1 MKKNK
6 NIIIFLVLLSM
17 CVIAIL
23 VYKIISIYAVFHS
36 NVGAKAEFRN
46 GAWNIDVNGK
56 KITTGV
62 QTDFTID
69 QITVAE
75 DQHTMPGKISPGLS
89 GNFKIVINPKDTNVS
104 IRYDITLNQ
113 DELKSSNVK
122 ISSVEEKNNG
132 AKLIKTAENEYTGII
147 TLQDIQK
154 NVIHEIEMNVV
165 EKDLWIQE
173 GCKVGGF
180 EAANEAIG
188 TLVLKFDDEKRLEQ
202 VLSNQDNYVKVNVI

>member
-46 GAWNIDVNGK
+46 GAWNIDVN
-56 KITTGV
+56 
-62 QTDFTID
+62 
-69 QITVAE
+69 
-75 DQHTMPGKISPGLS
+75 
-89 GNFKIVINPKDTNVS
+89 FKIVINPKDTNVS

-132 AKLIKTAENEYTGII
+132 AKLIKIAENEYTGII

-154 NVIHEIEMNVV
+154 NVIHEIEMNV
-165 EKDLWIQE
+165 EWL
-173 GCKVGGF
+173 
-180 EAANEAIG
+180 
-188 TLVLKFDDEKRLEQ
+188 DDEQNNESDTLLGTNKDKRQFEIPVTFHATQYLGEEIIP
-202 VLSNQDNYVKVNVI
+202 VDNN

>member
-46 GAWNIDVNGK
+46 GTWNIDVNGK

-132 AKLIKTAENEYTGII
+132 AKLIKIAENEYTGII

-154 NVIHEIEMNVV
+154 NVIHEIEMNV
-165 EKDLWIQE
+165 EWL
-173 GCKVGGF
+173 
-180 EAANEAIG
+180 
-188 TLVLKFDDEKRLEQ
+188 DDEQNNESDTLLGTNKDKRQFEIPVTFHATQYLGEEIIP
-202 VLSNQDNYVKVNVI
+202 VDNN

>member
-132 AKLIKTAENEYTGII
+132 AKLIKIAENEYTGII

-154 NVIHEIEMNVV
+154 NVIHEIEINV
-165 EKDLWIQE
+165 EWL
-173 GCKVGGF
+173 
-180 EAANEAIG
+180 
-188 TLVLKFDDEKRLEQ
+188 DDEQNNESDTLLGTNKDKRQFEIPVTFHATQYLGEEIIP
-202 VLSNQDNYVKVNVI
+202 VDNN

>member
-36 NVGAKAEFRN
+36 NVGEKAEFRN

-132 AKLIKTAENEYTGII
+132 AKLIKIAENEYTGII

-154 NVIHEIEMNVV
+154 NVIHEIEMNV
-165 EKDLWIQE
+165 EWL
-173 GCKVGGF
+173 
-180 EAANEAIG
+180 
-188 TLVLKFDDEKRLEQ
+188 DDEQNNESDTLLGTNKDKRQFEIPVTFHATQYLGEEIIP
-202 VLSNQDNYVKVNVI
+202 VDNN

>member
-46 GAWNIDVNGK
+46 GTWNIDVNGK

-154 NVIHEIEMNVV
+154 NVIHEIEMNV
-165 EKDLWIQE
+165 EWL
-173 GCKVGGF
+173 
-180 EAANEAIG
+180 
-188 TLVLKFDDEKRLEQ
+188 DDEQNNESDTLLGTNKDKRQFEIPVTFHATQYLGEEIIP
-202 VLSNQDNYVKVNVI
+202 VDNN

>member
-36 NVGAKAEFRN
+36 NVGAKVEFRN

-154 NVIHEIEMNVV
+154 NVIHEIEMNV
-165 EKDLWIQE
+165 EWL
-173 GCKVGGF
+173 
-180 EAANEAIG
+180 
-188 TLVLKFDDEKRLEQ
+188 DDEQNNESDTLLGTNKDKRQFEIPVTFHATQYLGEEIIP
-202 VLSNQDNYVKVNVI
+202 VDNN

>member
-89 GNFKIVINPKDTNVS
+89 GNFKIVINPKDTK
-104 IRYDITLNQ
+104 YQ
-113 DELKSSNVK
+113 
-122 ISSVEEKNNG
+122 
-132 AKLIKTAENEYTGII
+132 
-147 TLQDIQK
+147 
-154 NVIHEIEMNVV
+154 
-165 EKDLWIQE
+165 
-173 GCKVGGF
+173 
-180 EAANEAIG
+180 
-188 TLVLKFDDEKRLEQ
+188 
-202 VLSNQDNYVKVNVI
+202 

>member
-154 NVIHEIEMNVV
+154 NIIHEIEMNV
-165 EKDLWIQE
+165 EWL
-173 GCKVGGF
+173 
-180 EAANEAIG
+180 
-188 TLVLKFDDEKRLEQ
+188 DDEQNNESDTLLGTNKDKRQFEIPVTFHATQYLGEEIIP
-202 VLSNQDNYVKVNVI
+202 VDNN

>member
-46 GAWNIDVNGK
+46 GTWNIDVNGK

-113 DELKSSNVK
+113 EELKSSNVK

-154 NVIHEIEMNVV
+154 NIIHEIEMNV
-165 EKDLWIQE
+165 EWL
-173 GCKVGGF
+173 
-180 EAANEAIG
+180 
-188 TLVLKFDDEKRLEQ
+188 DDEQNNESDTLLGTNKDKRQFEIPVTFHATQYLGEEIIP
-202 VLSNQDNYVKVNVI
+202 VDNN

>member
-147 TLQDIQK
+147 TLQNIQK
-154 NVIHEIEMNVV
+154 NIIHEIEMNV
-165 EKDLWIQE
+165 EWL
-173 GCKVGGF
+173 
-180 EAANEAIG
+180 
-188 TLVLKFDDEKRLEQ
+188 DDEQNNESDTLLGTNKDKRQFEIPVTFHATQYLGEEIIP
-202 VLSNQDNYVKVNVI
+202 VDNN

>member
-75 DQHTMPGKISPGLS
+75 EQHTMPGKISPGLS

-132 AKLIKTAENEYTGII
+132 AKLIKIAENEYTGII

-154 NVIHEIEMNVV
+154 NVIHEIEMNV
-165 EKDLWIQE
+165 EWL
-173 GCKVGGF
+173 
-180 EAANEAIG
+180 
-188 TLVLKFDDEKRLEQ
+188 DDEQNNESDTLLGTNKDKRQFEIPVTFHATQYLGEEIIP
-202 VLSNQDNYVKVNVI
+202 VDNN

>member
-154 NVIHEIEMNVV
+154 NVIHEIEMNV
-165 EKDLWIQE
+165 EWL
-173 GCKVGGF
+173 
-180 EAANEAIG
+180 
-188 TLVLKFDDEKRLEQ
+188 DDEQNNESDTLLGTNKDKRQFEIPVTFHATQYLGEEIIP
-202 VLSNQDNYVKVNVI
+202 VDNKINYA

>member
-23 VYKIISIYAVFHS
+23 GYKIISIYAVFHS

-132 AKLIKTAENEYTGII
+132 AKLIKIAENEYTGII

-154 NVIHEIEMNVV
+154 NVIHEIEMNV
-165 EKDLWIQE
+165 EWL
-173 GCKVGGF
+173 
-180 EAANEAIG
+180 
-188 TLVLKFDDEKRLEQ
+188 DDEQNNESDTLLGTNRDKRQFEIPVTFHATQYLGEEIIP
-202 VLSNQDNYVKVNVI
+202 VDNN

>member
-154 NVIHEIEMNVV
+154 NVIHEIEMNV
-165 EKDLWIQE
+165 EWL
-173 GCKVGGF
+173 
-180 EAANEAIG
+180 
-188 TLVLKFDDEKRLEQ
+188 DDEQNNESDTLLGTNKDKRQFEIPVTFHATQYLGEEIIL
-202 VLSNQDNYVKVNVI
+202 VDNN

>member
-6 NIIIFLVLLSM
+6 NIIIFLFLLSM

-154 NVIHEIEMNVV
+154 NVIHEIEMNV
-165 EKDLWIQE
+165 EWL
-173 GCKVGGF
+173 
-180 EAANEAIG
+180 
-188 TLVLKFDDEKRLEQ
+188 DDEQNNESDTLLGTNKDKRQFEIPVTFHATQ
-202 VLSNQDNYVKVNVI
+202 YWGEEIIPVDNN

>member
-132 AKLIKTAENEYTGII
+132 AKLIKIAENEYTGII

-154 NVIHEIEMNVV
+154 NVIHEIEMNV
-165 EKDLWIQE
+165 EWL
-173 GCKVGGF
+173 
-180 EAANEAIG
+180 
-188 TLVLKFDDEKRLEQ
+188 DDEQNNESDTLLGTNKDKRQFEIHVTFHATQYLGEEIIP
-202 VLSNQDNYVKVNVI
+202 VDNN

>member
-46 GAWNIDVNGK
+46 GTWNIDVNGK

-147 TLQDIQK
+147 TLQNIQK
-154 NVIHEIEMNVV
+154 NVIHEIEMNV
-165 EKDLWIQE
+165 EWL
-173 GCKVGGF
+173 
-180 EAANEAIG
+180 
-188 TLVLKFDDEKRLEQ
+188 DDEQNNESDTLLGTNKDKRQFEIPVTFHATQYLGEEIIP
-202 VLSNQDNYVKVNVI
+202 VDNN

>member
-154 NVIHEIEMNVV
+154 NVIHEIEMNV
-165 EKDLWIQE
+165 EWL
-173 GCKVGGF
+173 
-180 EAANEAIG
+180 
-188 TLVLKFDDEKRLEQ
+188 DDEQNNESDTLLGTNKDKRQFEIPVTFHATQYLGEEIIP
-202 VLSNQDNYVKVNVI
+202 VDNN

>member
-154 NVIHEIEMNVV
+154 NVIHEIEMNV
-165 EKDLWIQE
+165 EWL
-173 GCKVGGF
+173 
-180 EAANEAIG
+180 
-188 TLVLKFDDEKRLEQ
+188 DDEQNNESDTLLGTNKDKRQFEIPVTFHATQ
-202 VLSNQDNYVKVNVI
+202 YWGEEIIPVDNN

>member
-46 GAWNIDVNGK
+46 GTWNIDVNGK
-56 KITTGV
+56 KITTGL

-154 NVIHEIEMNVV
+154 NVIHEIEMNV
-165 EKDLWIQE
+165 EWL
-173 GCKVGGF
+173 
-180 EAANEAIG
+180 
-188 TLVLKFDDEKRLEQ
+188 DDEQNNESDTLLGTNKDKRQFEIPVTFHATQYLGEEIIP
-202 VLSNQDNYVKVNVI
+202 VDNN

>member
-6 NIIIFLVLLSM
+6 NIIIFLILLSM

-154 NVIHEIEMNVV
+154 NVIHEIEMNV
-165 EKDLWIQE
+165 EWL
-173 GCKVGGF
+173 
-180 EAANEAIG
+180 
-188 TLVLKFDDEKRLEQ
+188 DDEQNNESDTLLGTNKDKRQFEIPVTFHATQYLGEEIIP
-202 VLSNQDNYVKVNVI
+202 VDNN

>member
-23 VYKIISIYAVFHS
+23 VYKIISIYTVFHS

-132 AKLIKTAENEYTGII
+132 AKLIKIAENEYTGII

-154 NVIHEIEMNVV
+154 NVIHEIEMNV
-165 EKDLWIQE
+165 EWL
-173 GCKVGGF
+173 
-180 EAANEAIG
+180 
-188 TLVLKFDDEKRLEQ
+188 DDEQNNESDTLLGTNRDKRQFEIPVTFHATQYLGEEIIP
-202 VLSNQDNYVKVNVI
+202 VDNN

>member
-132 AKLIKTAENEYTGII
+132 AKLIKIAENEYTGII

-154 NVIHEIEMNVV
+154 NVIHEIEMNV
-165 EKDLWIQE
+165 EWL
-173 GCKVGGF
+173 
-180 EAANEAIG
+180 
-188 TLVLKFDDEKRLEQ
+188 DDEQNNESDTLLGTNRDKRQFEIPVTFHATQYLGEEIIP
-202 VLSNQDNYVKVNVI
+202 VDNN

>member
-6 NIIIFLVLLSM
+6 NIIIFLILLSM

-36 NVGAKAEFRN
+36 NVGAKVEFRN

-154 NVIHEIEMNVV
+154 NVIHEIEMNV
-165 EKDLWIQE
+165 EWL
-173 GCKVGGF
+173 
-180 EAANEAIG
+180 
-188 TLVLKFDDEKRLEQ
+188 DDEQNNESDTLLGTNKDKRQFEIPVTFHATQYLGEEIIP
-202 VLSNQDNYVKVNVI
+202 VDNN

>member
-113 DELKSSNVK
+113 DELKSSNLK

-132 AKLIKTAENEYTGII
+132 AKLIKIAENEYTGII

-154 NVIHEIEMNVV
+154 NVIHEIEMNV
-165 EKDLWIQE
+165 EWL
-173 GCKVGGF
+173 
-180 EAANEAIG
+180 
-188 TLVLKFDDEKRLEQ
+188 DDEQNNESDTLLGTNKDKRQFEIPVTFHATQYLGEEIIP
-202 VLSNQDNYVKVNVI
+202 VDNN

>member
-6 NIIIFLVLLSM
+6 SIIIFLVLLSM

-46 GAWNIDVNGK
+46 GTWNIDVNGK

-113 DELKSSNVK
+113 EELKSSNVK

-154 NVIHEIEMNVV
+154 NIIHEIEMNV
-165 EKDLWIQE
+165 EWLYDEQNNESDTLLGTNKDKRQ
-173 GCKVGGF
+173 F
-180 EAANEAIG
+180 EIPVTFHATQYLGEEIIP
-188 TLVLKFDDEKRLEQ
+188 V
-202 VLSNQDNYVKVNVI
+202 DNN

>member
-132 AKLIKTAENEYTGII
+132 AKLIKIAENEYTGII

-154 NVIHEIEMNVV
+154 NVIHEIEMNV
-165 EKDLWIQE
+165 EWL
-173 GCKVGGF
+173 
-180 EAANEAIG
+180 
-188 TLVLKFDDEKRLEQ
+188 DDEQNNESDTLLGTNKDKRQFEIPVTFHATQYLGEEIIP
-202 VLSNQDNYVKVNVI
+202 VDNN